1 MLNIPRAGIIGIYHH
16 AQLSGN
22 FSSDDV
28 LGQILLSFFF
38 FKFIIG
44 FLSYENEIKGLTL

>member
-1 MLNIPRAGIIGIYHH
+1 MIQAGIKHKMLNIPRAGIIGIYHH

-38 FKFIIG
+38 FF
-44 FLSYENEIKGLTL
+44 